1 MGGLNLWIAIKNNI
15 IYFIKTKKTLDYLL
29 LTTKDAAT
37 LQNRC
42 SCDGVVNTPSRK
54 LLKLRNIY
62 NF

>member
-29 LTTKDAAT
+29 LTTKD
-37 LQNRC
+37 RC